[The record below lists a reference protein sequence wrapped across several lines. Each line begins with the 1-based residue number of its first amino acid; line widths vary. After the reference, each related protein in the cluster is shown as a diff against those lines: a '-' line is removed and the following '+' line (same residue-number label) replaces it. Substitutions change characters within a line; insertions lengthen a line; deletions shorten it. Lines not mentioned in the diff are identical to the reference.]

1 MISRHSSLAWNMTH
15 TQVHHSVKKPT
26 WMEVNTGQAAE
37 YCFQSADWSLA
48 DFLRLQCM
56 LYNYDAWKWSSNWL
70 WLWLLG
76 LLWWCV
82 VVIGPNRTWEKPIS
96 FLRSCWTIRLRNPP
110 DPDYCSKNH
119 GTSTTFLKNP
129 YTKHQLLL
137 ANLFNKK
144 INRSRN
150 GTKNS
155 TWCQFAQSPK
165 HTCNLKNYIYIVSK
179 KSIYLGLLFTI
190 WTNHQLSIGMNIFP
204 NSTWTL
210 DIFKSVWNLEPTSKP
225 WTVNQGVVEVLPD
238 MKSLHMSQQICGAA
252 HWQLWWPNVW
262 AKVNLELSCC
272 QCFRHTK
279 TKKKR
284 NAPVSSSLHQLW
296 RRDCL
301 KKRARRWLAVHSGNC
316 QTVEKGLRAIRSL
329 VENSP
334 TSPSVTSSPTNEGG
348 MHQVPLMSGD
358 WLSIMW
364 KTCHE
369 FMICTVN
376 KSSHI

>member
-1 MISRHSSLAWNMTH
+1 MCKTKVQCSCNQLCEQNFRNLITLKTRRTCYKCMTFHDIPSLIIGMKHDTS
-15 TQVHHSVKKPT
+15 TGPSFRLYPT

-48 DFLRLQCM
+48 EVLGVQCM

-76 LLWWCV
+76 LLWRCA
-82 VVIGPNRTWEKPIS
+82 VVIGPNRIWEKPIS

-110 DPDYCSKNH
+110 DPDYCSKSH

-179 KSIYLGLLFTI
+179 CFKEIYILGASSYHLNKPPVVN
-190 WTNHQLSIGMNIFP
+190 WNIFP

-225 WTVNQGVVEVLPD
+225 WTVNQGVVEVLPG
-238 MKSLHMSQQICGAA
+238 MKSLHMGQNLWCCTLTTLMTKCLSQSQFRVVMLSMFSA
-252 HWQLWWPNVW
+252 H
-262 AKVNLELSCC
+262 
-272 QCFRHTK
+272 
-279 TKKKR
+279 
-284 NAPVSSSLHQLW
+284 
-296 RRDCL
+296 
-301 KKRARRWLAVHSGNC
+301 
-316 QTVEKGLRAIRSL
+316 
-329 VENSP
+329 
-334 TSPSVTSSPTNEGG
+334 
-348 MHQVPLMSGD
+348 
-358 WLSIMW
+358 
-364 KTCHE
+364 
-369 FMICTVN
+369 
-376 KSSHI
+376 